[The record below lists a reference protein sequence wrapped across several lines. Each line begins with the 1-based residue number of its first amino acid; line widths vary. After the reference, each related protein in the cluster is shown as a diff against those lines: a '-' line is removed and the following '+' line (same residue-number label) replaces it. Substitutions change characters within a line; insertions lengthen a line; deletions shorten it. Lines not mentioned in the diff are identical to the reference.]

1 MTIRI
6 WHIVLFVIALI
17 ISAIALAPAQLLFR
31 GSEGV
36 LIFQRAEGT
45 IWHATLRSVDLGGLD
60 GGDTSVRVSA
70 LGLLQG
76 SVVIDVEFAGRDLSG
91 AVRVSSGFNGNR
103 RVQTPSLSVSG
114 IRAQGFGR
122 TPGVTR
128 LTNIDLSFTQQA
140 CAAAT
145 GEVASDVLVKIAEQT
160 GGQAP
165 PLTGSITCAG
175 QFARLVLQGDAGGDS
190 ASALL
195 DLAGSGTG
203 TWSVT
208 YRTSQPQLAATLI
221 AAGFMPEG
229 QGGAFNS
236 KGEVTWL
243 PY

>member
-1 MTIRI
+1 MTIRV
-6 WHIVLFVIALI
+6 WHIVLFASALVV
-17 ISAIALAPAQLLFR
+17 SAIALAPAQLLFR

-36 LIFQRAEGT
+36 LTFQRAEGT
-45 IWHATLRSVDLGGLD
+45 IWNATLRHVDLSGLD
-60 GGDTSVRVSA
+60 GGDATVKVSP

-76 SVVIDVEFAGRDLSG
+76 AIVSDVEFAGADLSG
-91 AVRVSSGFNGNR
+91 DVRFSSGFNGDR
-103 RVQTPSLSVSG
+103 RIETSSLAVSG

-122 TPGVTR
+122 TPGTTR
-128 LTNIDLSFTQQA
+128 FTGVNLSFRNNA
-140 CAAAT
+140 CAAAS

-160 GGQAP
+160 GGQAL
-165 PLTGSITCAG
+165 PLVGNVTCSG
-175 QFARLVLQGDAGGDS
+175 QFGRLMLQGDAGGDS

-195 DLAGSGTG
+195 DLSASGTG

-208 YRTSQPQLAATLI
+208 YRTSQPQLVATLI
-221 AAGFMPEG
+221 AVGFMPDE